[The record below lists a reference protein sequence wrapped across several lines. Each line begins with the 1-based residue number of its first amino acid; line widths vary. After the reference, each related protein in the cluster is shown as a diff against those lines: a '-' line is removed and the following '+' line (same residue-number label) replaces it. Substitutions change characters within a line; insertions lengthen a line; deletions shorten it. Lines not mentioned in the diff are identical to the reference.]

1 MTENL
6 LQQCLALPLI
16 ERKKLVNEL
25 EKSMID
31 KIKIAER
38 RFRILLR
45 AATELI
51 GKGIMTPCRN
61 REVVIGRM
69 MIVHQLRTEGFSFPV
84 ISKLMT
90 RAHSTVFHLEMK
102 MQDVTEFPYIYR
114 DESFYWEKFQNLI
127 KEYEKEV

>member
-1 MTENL
+1 MIENL
-6 LQQCLALPLI
+6 LQQCLALSPL
-16 ERKKLVNEL
+16 ERKKLISEL
-25 EKSMID
+25 EKSMND
-31 KIKIAER
+31 RLKVAEQR
-38 RFRILLR
+38 LGILLR

-51 GKGIMTPCRN
+51 GKGIMTSCRN
-61 REVVIGRM
+61 RMVVIGRM

-114 DESFYWEKFQNLI
+114 DESFSWEKFQNLI